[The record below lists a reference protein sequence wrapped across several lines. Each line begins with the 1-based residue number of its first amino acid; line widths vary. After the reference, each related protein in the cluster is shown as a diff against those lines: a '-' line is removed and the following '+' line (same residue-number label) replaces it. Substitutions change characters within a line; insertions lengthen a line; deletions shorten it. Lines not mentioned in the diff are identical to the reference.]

1 MQADRRYSAGGME
14 TPIVTLDHLRK
25 LYGEFVAV
33 DDLALEVTPG
43 EVHALLGPNGSGKKR

>member
-1 MQADRRYSAGGME
+1 VQADRRYPAGGME